1 MPNAPCVFRLD
12 GQRALVTGGTS
23 GIGEA
28 TARLFLQAGARV
40 VVAARGQK
48 RWAEAV
54 EALPSHGEVHF
65 IRTDVRDEGA
75 VRRTIGETVEILGG
89 LDILVNSAGVI
100 DRTPLHDLA
109 LPVWEEMLA
118 PNLTG
123 VYLASRHALPHLQ
136 QSRGAVVNVAS
147 YLAFRAGSARTV
159 AYNAAKAGVVAL
171 TRTMA
176 VAYGPDG
183 VRVNAVC
190 PAFIPTEL
198 NRSLWESFDDEQW
211 RRIVETYPLRRVG
224 IPEDVAYA
232 ILFLASKEAAWITGT
247 CLLVDGGL
255 TAK

>member
-1 MPNAPCVFRLD
+1 M
-12 GQRALVTGGTS
+12 TGGTS

-28 TARLFLQAGARV
+28 TVRIFLQAGARV
-40 VVAARGQK
+40 VVATRGK
-48 RWAEAV
+48 TRWAEAV
-54 EALPSHGEVHF
+54 QALTPLGEVRF
-65 IRTDVRDEGA
+65 IRTDVREEAA
-75 VRRTIGETVEILGG
+75 VRRMVADTVEILGG

-100 DRTPLHDLA
+100 NRIPLHELELEA
-109 LPVWEEMLA
+109 WNEVLT

-123 VYLASRHALPHLQ
+123 VYLTSRHALSHLRE
-136 QSRGAVVNVAS
+136 SRGAIVNVAS
-147 YLAFRAGSARTV
+147 YLAFRAGTARTV

-190 PAFIPTEL
+190 PGFIPTEL
-198 NRSLWESFDDEQW
+198 NRSVWESFDDEQW
-211 RRIVETYPLRRVG
+211 RRIAENYPLRRVG
-224 IPEDVAYA
+224 APEDVAYA

-255 TAK
+255 TAR